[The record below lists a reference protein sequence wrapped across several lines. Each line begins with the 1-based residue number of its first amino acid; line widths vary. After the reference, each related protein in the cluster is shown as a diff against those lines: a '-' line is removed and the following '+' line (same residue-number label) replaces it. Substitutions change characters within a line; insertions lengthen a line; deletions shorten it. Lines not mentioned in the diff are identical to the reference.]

1 MLLRI
6 TIKPV
11 YVQVNGALLLCCKVQ
26 TPIHTV
32 YEFASTTAVLRT
44 AVPGAD

>member
-1 MLLRI
+1 MLLSI
-6 TIKPV
+6 IKKARLL
-11 YVQVNGALLLCCKVQ
+11 GRKRAFLLCCKVQ